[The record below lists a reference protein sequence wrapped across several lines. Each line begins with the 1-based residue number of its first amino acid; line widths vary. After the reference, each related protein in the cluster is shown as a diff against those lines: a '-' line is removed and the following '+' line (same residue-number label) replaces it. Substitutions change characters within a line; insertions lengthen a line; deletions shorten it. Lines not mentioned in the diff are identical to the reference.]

1 MAAILRRLAQM
12 AGGMGGGGK
21 GDDANILGDVEKAT
35 TSATSGLRQMLGI
48 MDDISAKN
56 LSNLIPT
63 LEDLKNP
70 IKGLKRLA
78 LAYAVEG
85 LKMGASLEKVQQQV
99 RQTTGLTDLYTES
112 VLETVRAQSN
122 IGMSLEEYSEAM
134 GGLAGEVSLL
144 PTLNEV
150 ARRSLMK
157 TTTELKR
164 LGVDSATAGK
174 AFEVLTRTMK
184 QVPLA
189 ANETLRSFDMLA
201 QQVGLSTK
209 AIIADFAQLSPQIT
223 KYGGRTDKVFT
234 KLAKTARAFGV
245 TTQEAFGFADQF
257 DTWAGAA
264 ETVGKL
270 NAQFAQYGL
279 QLDDIALMEMDEADR
294 IKEINRQFKAA
305 GLAVDEF
312 GRRELQML
320 ADVAT
325 QGDVN
330 LASKLFGDPEDIEDY
345 MKTQDTMAKRAEDFT
360 TSMQRIG
367 AAIQAVFIDSGL
379 AQAAAEVMEDLAESL
394 KDVQGP
400 MDLIM
405 KLGGG
410 LISAVPKILWNAGF
424 TAGNDVILRPNEPPI
439 LLNEDD
445 TIIAGTGLATKGGK
459 GGMPNKDSM
468 GASGGGM
475 SEQSIKRAFVAAM
488 QEFGAAKGDVSKM
501 KFEANGREIGRIAT
515 NEINKTNAL
524 GQPA

>member
-1 MAAILRRLAQM
+1 
-12 AGGMGGGGK
+12 
-21 GDDANILGDVEKAT
+21 
-35 TSATSGLRQMLGI
+35 
-48 MDDISAKN
+48 
-56 LSNLIPT
+56 
-63 LEDLKNP
+63 
-70 IKGLKRLA
+70 
-78 LAYAVEG
+78 
-85 LKMGASLEKVQQQV
+85 
-99 RQTTGLTDLYTES
+99 
-112 VLETVRAQSN
+112 
-122 IGMSLEEYSEAM
+122 
-134 GGLAGEVSLL
+134 
-144 PTLNEV
+144 
-150 ARRSLMK
+150 
-157 TTTELKR
+157 
-164 LGVDSATAGK
+164 K

-294 IKEINRQFKAA
+294 IKEINRQFKSA

-345 MKTQDTMAKRAEDFT
+345 MKTQDTM
-360 TSMQRIG
+360 
-367 AAIQAVFIDSGL
+367 
-379 AQAAAEVMEDLAESL
+379 
-394 KDVQGP
+394 
-400 MDLIM
+400 
-405 KLGGG
+405 
-410 LISAVPKILWNAGF
+410 
-424 TAGNDVILRPNEPPI
+424 
-439 LLNEDD
+439 
-445 TIIAGTGLATKGGK
+445 
-459 GGMPNKDSM
+459 
-468 GASGGGM
+468 
-475 SEQSIKRAFVAAM
+475 
-488 QEFGAAKGDVSKM
+488 
-501 KFEANGREIGRIAT
+501 
-515 NEINKTNAL
+515 
-524 GQPA
+524 